1 MLLAQREHSRAELRR
16 KLMPMARADV
26 LAKAGEHADPS
37 VCAEAAA
44 AHVDTLLDWLTTH
57 KYLSEERFV
66 ESRVQARAS
75 RFGNRRIEQE
85 LSQHGVSLDANTRT
99 TLRDTELSRAK
110 AVWTRKYGH
119 PPADSAERMRQ
130 MRFLTA
136 RGFSTDAV
144 RQVVPKAK
152 APSRDDTD

>member
-26 LAKAGEHADPS
+26 LAKAGEHADPAA
-37 VCAEAAA
+37 CAEAAA
-44 AHVDTLLDWLTTH
+44 ARIDTLLDWLQTH

-66 ESRVQARAS
+66 ESRVHARAA
-75 RFGNRRIEQE
+75 RYGNRRIEQE
-85 LSQHGVSLDANTRT
+85 LSQHGVALDAGARA
-99 TLRDTELSRAK
+99 TLKETEFARAK
-110 AVWTRKYGH
+110 DVWSRKYGH

-136 RGFSTDAV
+136 RGFSSDVV
-144 RQVVPKAK
+144 RQVIPRAK
-152 APSRDDTD
+152 PASDDGA

>member
-26 LAKAGEHADPS
+26 LAKAGEHADPAA
-37 VCAEAAA
+37 CAEAAA
-44 AHVDTLLDWLTTH
+44 ARVDALLDWLTTH

-66 ESRVQARAS
+66 ESRVHARAS

-85 LSQHGVSLDANTRT
+85 LSQHGVALDPATRS
-99 TLRDTELSRAK
+99 TLRETEVARAK
-110 AVWTRKYGH
+110 AVWSRKYDH
-119 PPADSAERMRQ
+119 PPVDSAERMRQ

-136 RGFSTDAV
+136 RGFSSDTV

-152 APSRDDTD
+152 TPSKADAD